1 MNKSVIFG
9 IIGIL
14 VSQLN
19 PYVPSVAQD
28 SVNITKKIKK
38 QPDVQP
44 KKGWTF
50 GILPAISYDTDVGFQ
65 YGALVDLYYYGDGTN
80 YPEYLHKI
88 YLEWS
93 QTTRGSGI
101 SRLYYDSEYLIP
113 GIRLTADISY
123 LTEKAMQFFG
133 FNGYDAVYNPEWE
146 DDTDPGYV
154 SRVFY
159 RHDRKIF
166 RVMANF
172 QGNIIKKDNR
182 FRWITGFAFYNNNIG
197 PVDINRLNKGRS
209 EDKKLPDVDGLYDKY
224 VEWGVIKPGE
234 KDGNT
239 TTYLKAGLVYDT
251 RDFEALPFKGVW
263 SEAVFSFAP
272 AFLGDG
278 EFSYSKL
285 TLIHRHYFTVVP
297 EKISFAFRLGYQGT
311 LSGTVPFHMQP
322 HIVPTFLTSATSQG
336 LGGSR
341 TLRGVLRNRVVGDGV
356 AFGNLE
362 LRWIF
367 YRTVILKQNIYLGT
381 NLFFDAGGVV
391 DKMDLDLSVAQDSL
405 GNEFPRYFNP
415 GSESIHLSSGIGL
428 KVGLNEN
435 FIVSFDFGKAFDRQ
449 DGNTGFYINL
459 NYLF

>member
-1 MNKSVIFG
+1 M
-9 IIGIL
+9 IGITLCLFFPL
-14 VSQLN
+14 VPAFS
-19 PYVPSVAQD
+19 QD
-28 SVNITKKIKK
+28 SIHSTKKAKK
-38 QPDVQP
+38 QTEVQP
-44 KKGWTF
+44 KQGWTF

-65 YGALVDLYYYGDGTN
+65 YGALLDLYYYGDGSR
-80 YPEYLHKI
+80 YPEYLQKI

-93 QTTRGSGI
+93 QTTGGSGI
-101 SRLYYDSEYLIP
+101 SRFYYDSEYLIP

-133 FNGYDAVYNPEWE
+133 FNGYEAVYNPEWE
-146 DDTDPGYV
+146 DDTDPDYIT
-154 SRVFY
+154 RVFY
-159 RHDRKIF
+159 RHDRRIF
-166 RVMANF
+166 RIMANF
-172 QGNIIKKDNR
+172 QGNIFKRDNR
-182 FRWITGFAFYNNNIG
+182 LRWITGFAYYNNSIG
-197 PVDINRLNKGRS
+197 PVDIDRLNRGKS
-209 EDKKLPDVDGLYDKY
+209 EEKKLPEVDGLYDKY
-224 VEWGVIKPGE
+224 VEWGVIRPEE
-234 KDGNT
+234 KGGNT
-239 TTYLKAGLVYDT
+239 ITYLKAGLVYDT
-251 RDFEALPFKGVW
+251 RDFEAMPFRGIW
-263 SEAVFSFAP
+263 SEAVYSLAP

-285 TLIHRHYFTVVP
+285 TLVHRQYFTVIP
-297 EKISFAFRLGYQGT
+297 EKISLAYRLGYQGT

-322 HIVPTFLTSATSQG
+322 HIVPTFLTGATSQG

-341 TLRGVLRNRVVGDGV
+341 TLRGIQRNRVVGDGI

-367 YRTVILKQNIYLGT
+367 YRTVILKQNVYLGT

-391 DKMDLDLSVAQDSL
+391 DKMELDLSVAQDSL
-405 GNEFPRYFNP
+405 GNDFPLYFNP